1 VQRLRLPA
9 DDERLRDVRTARRGD
24 RTSDRQCRQLL
35 VEVVMQ
41 KEDLPPLLRKVTAC
55 LNQRNGG

>member
-1 VQRLRLPA
+1 MARLSEPKWL
-9 DDERLRDVRTARRGD
+9 
-24 RTSDRQCRQLL
+24 SL